1 MATKLSSQ
9 MKRMKQEQ
17 VKQKENARK
26 NTTITKKVGREE
38 PTVIKSGTPLDHSV
52 KHDSYEGTKFG
63 MSNRPKVGANIGCTL
78 NMDNYE
84 SMRIDCWLTDDVQ
97 DGETFEQAFARVL
110 EIVQNQVEEVAEQ
123 YKLNS

>member
-38 PTVIKSGTPLDHSV
+38 PIVIKSGTPLDHSI
-52 KHDSYEGTKFG
+52 KHGSYEGAKFG
-63 MSNRPKVGANIGCTL
+63 MSKGCTL
-78 NMDNYE
+78 NMGEYE
-84 SMRIDCWLTDDVQ
+84 SMRVDVWLTSEVFE
-97 DGETFEQAFARVL
+97 GESIKEAYSRVEAILDEVL
-110 EIVQNQVEEVAEQ
+110 EESALSARE
-123 YKLNS
+123 